1 MQTIALVIHVFL
13 ALGVIGLVLIQHGK
27 GADAGAA
34 FGGGGG
40 ASASVFGSRG
50 SGSFLTRMTTL
61 FALAFFCTSMVLFY
75 LASQRTSTLG
85 SVVDGVTIPEAQ
97 ESSEPAVETDLPAT
111 PGSENSES
119 DLPAAPS
126 TTPSNSSSE
135 STTGTSESDLPAVT
149 APADQEPA
157 VKE

>member
-34 FGGGGG
+34 FGSG
-40 ASASVFGSRG
+40 ASSTVFGSRG

-75 LASQRTSTLG
+75 LASQRTATLG
-85 SVVDGVTIPEAQ
+85 SVVDGVSIPEAQ
-97 ESSEPAVETDLPAT
+97 ESVQPAVESDLPST
-111 PGSENSES
+111 PGAENSES
-119 DLPAAPS
+119 DLPATPS
-126 TTPSNSSSE
+126 STPSNSSTE
-135 STTGTSESDLPAVT
+135 SSTGSSESDLPSVN
-149 APADQEPA
+149 APAAQEPA
-157 VKE
+157 AKE

>member
-40 ASASVFGSRG
+40 GGGASGSVFGSRG

-61 FALAFFCTSMVLFY
+61 FALAFFATSLVLFY
-75 LASQRTSTLG
+75 LASQRNSTIG
-85 SVVDGVTIPEAQ
+85 SVVDGVEIPEIEA
-97 ESSEPAVETDLPAT
+97 PAT
-111 PGSENSES
+111 APVVES
-119 DLPAAPS
+119 DLPAAP
-126 TTPSNSSSE
+126 TANETDTPVE
-135 STTGTSESDLPAVT
+135 TDVPVAPVT
-149 APADQEPA
+149 EPA
-157 VKE
+157 AVE